1 MSVFREKKTARS
13 LLEDLSALSCRIDQL
28 ESRAKI
34 AKLEAAEIYD
44 KTLRLMQRM
53 AKRYEVDKKEELN
66 GPDPEIPAGD
76 ETTVDPISARIL
88 RRRNAGG
95 FQR

>member
-1 MSVFREKKTARS
+1 MDE
-13 LLEDLSALSCRIDQL
+13 L

-34 AKLEAAEIYD
+34 SKLEGAEIYD

-53 AKRYEVDKKEELN
+53 AKRYEVDKKENLN
-66 GPDPEIPAGD
+66 DAEPDIPAGD
-76 ETTVDPISARIL
+76 ENVVDPISARIL